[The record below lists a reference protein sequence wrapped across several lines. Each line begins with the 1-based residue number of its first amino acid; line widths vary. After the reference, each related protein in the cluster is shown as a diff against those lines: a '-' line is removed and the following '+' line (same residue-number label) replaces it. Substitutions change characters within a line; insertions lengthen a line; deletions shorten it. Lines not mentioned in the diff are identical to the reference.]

1 MDALILSNIIQFIPY
16 RKRYIVEDALHG
28 YIPIDVKD
36 VLFHVDLEKVDSANM
51 EDAITHCVPGGFME
65 MHPEADAYKT
75 LIRRKIYV
83 ADDAWDGS
91 QHGDECIET
100 MIDHVNAS
108 PLEWFIVSP
117 WHQRLWWKVS
127 SNVMKKLLP
136 LSHVP
141 YSSYMY
147 DTCPIDLAFRNFAE
161 RFTRREILESYV
173 NARVPIN
180 GWIFRMDDEMIP
192 IIIKAVRLRLWKCS
206 LENDDMCKVI
216 LASPTE
222 IYNELCFHG
231 GLSPVHS
238 YILAHITMGSI
249 PKDIEEKINII
260 SSAPDELI
268 MRAFHLSVKGLRR

>member
-1 MDALILSNIIQFIPY
+1 MDALILSTIIQFIPY
-16 RKRYIVEDALHG
+16 CDRYIADEALHG
-28 YIPIDVKD
+28 YIPFDVKE

-51 EDAITHCVPGGFME
+51 EDVITHCVPGGFME
-65 MHPEADAYKT
+65 MHPDSDAYKT

-83 ADDAWDGS
+83 TADVWDGC
-91 QHGDECIET
+91 QYENECYET

-117 WHQRLWWKVS
+117 WHQMLWWKVS

-147 DTCPIDLAFRNFAE
+147 DTCPIDFAFRNFAE

-180 GWIFRMDDEMIP
+180 GAIIGMDDEMIP
-192 IIIKAVRLRLWKCS
+192 IIIKAIRRRLWKCTI
-206 LENDDMCKVI
+206 DDDDLRRVI

-222 IYNELCFHG
+222 IYNELCFSG
-231 GLSPVHS
+231 GLSSIHS
-238 YILAHITMGSI
+238 YILANMTTDSI
-249 PKDIEEKINII
+249 PKRMEDRIAVI
-260 SSAPDELI
+260 SSASDELI
-268 MRAFHLSVKGLRR
+268 MRAFHSSINGLRR